1 MINLSAFIIV
11 LAIILIIAGK
21 YAGRTLMNA
30 VKIGAFI
37 LAVISL
43 IANRETV
50 SASLSSFFNNALP
63 FIYNQVSSFFSWVIS
78 NSYEISG
85 KALKKILK

>member
-1 MINLSAFIIV
+1 MINLSAFMAV
-11 LAIILIIAGK
+11 LAIIFIIAGK
-21 YAGRTLMNA
+21 YAGKTIMNT
-30 VKIGAFI
+30 VKIGTFI

-43 IANRETV
+43 IVNWDTV
-50 SASLSSFFNNALP
+50 SVALISFFNKAIP

-85 KALKKILK
+85 KVLKKLLR